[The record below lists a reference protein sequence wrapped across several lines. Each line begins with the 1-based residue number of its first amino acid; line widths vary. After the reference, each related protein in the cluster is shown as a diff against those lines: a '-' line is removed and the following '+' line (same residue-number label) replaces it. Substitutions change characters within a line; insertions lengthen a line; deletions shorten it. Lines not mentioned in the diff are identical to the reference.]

1 MYFDMVILI
10 SMRVGVDEQGPD
22 PEFSLVKKTE

>member
-10 SMRVGVDEQGPD
+10 SMRVGVDEQRPD